1 MCICIFS
8 ASSSCNKAAFDLVVE
23 AIKNDHGGNECP
35 WSTAQL
41 RGAFVTYLRSLKDTQ
56 RRKRLPG
63 RLDHNTVCRRQG
75 RLKEKIARR
84 KAAVDTLDWEDS
96 KKERCKK
103 FLIADYTSSD
113 ESEMS
118 EDENGLDVKRFVTK
132 RLSWEGVKLTELK
145 NFLDLAYNRSLSP
158 HLKNLQTERVV
169 GNKVSLRG
177 SPPCAPKWTVRPSP
191 LATSSPAREGR
202 NM

>member
-1 MCICIFS
+1 MF
-8 ASSSCNKAAFDLVVE
+8 
-23 AIKNDHGGNECP
+23 
-35 WSTAQL
+35 
-41 RGAFVTYLRSLKDTQ
+41 
-56 RRKRLPG
+56 RL
-63 RLDHNTVCRRQG
+63 Q
-75 RLKEKIARR
+75 KIARR

-145 NFLDLAYNRSLSP
+145 NFLDLAYKRSLSP
-158 HLKNLQTERVV
+158 HLRNLQTERVV
-169 GNKVSLRG
+169 GNKGFSTLCSKVDCS
-177 SPPCAPKWTVRPSP
+177 SFTTSHQHPCPERTQHVMY
-191 LATSSPAREGR
+191 E
-202 NM
+202 

>member
-1 MCICIFS
+1 MSTLQQTLYNVHRKFAKRVLALFCSKTLREFLFLKYLNTFVSDCWY
-8 ASSSCNKAAFDLVVE
+8 SSN
-23 AIKNDHGGNECP
+23 
-35 WSTAQL
+35 
-41 RGAFVTYLRSLKDTQ
+41 LKCRFCLNTWTLF
-56 RRKRLPG
+56 RL
-63 RLDHNTVCRRQG
+63 Q
-75 RLKEKIARR
+75 KIARR

-118 EDENGLDVKRFVTK
+118 EDENGLDVERFVTK

-145 NFLDLAYNRSLSP
+145 NFLDLAYKRSLSP
-158 HLKNLQTERVV
+158 HLRNLQTERVV

-191 LATSSPAREGR
+191 LATSTPVREGR